1 MWKWKRTEKKKA
13 PHKVMDGD
21 LSQLAARKGYGNYLL
36 LREDETLAR
45 ISIGR
50 SGRANGEY
58 LSHVRYGLAPQRNLE
73 ALR

>member
-1 MWKWKRTEKKKA
+1 
-13 PHKVMDGD
+13 MDGD
-21 LSQLAARKGYGNYLL
+21 LSQLAARKRYGNYLL

-58 LSHVRYGLAPQRNLE
+58 MYLSHVRYGLAPQRNLE